1 VKISVTERSTVS
13 SLDALE
19 NLMQTIKVAASKY
32 HLRLYKVAPG
42 PTTPAPLPEE
52 EERDWNDYQH
62 EKFIEMRNDLH
73 EAELSELETEG
84 EEDEPGIDSSTA

>member
-1 VKISVTERSTVS
+1 MGEG
-13 SLDALE
+13 DG
-19 NLMQTIKVAASKY
+19 Y
-32 HLRLYKVAPG
+32 WDYYY
-42 PTTPAPLPEE
+42 EE

-84 EEDEPGIDSSTA
+84 EEDEPGNSNLSEF